1 MKTVVSLWR
10 RQVEATPDQLAIVY
24 QNSRYT
30 YQEADRI
37 SECLAVRIKA
47 AGLGRDQVVSI
58 LIGRNQWMALAP
70 LGVAKAGCA
79 YQPLDPAYP
88 QERLRYMIN
97 DAKAKLL
104 IADEELLPL
113 LGDITIPVILT
124 KEIIYKETGRQGDK
138 ETGVWESGRQETGVW
153 ESGRQ
158 ETGVGSPE
166 AEDLLMLVY
175 TSGTTGQPK
184 GVMQEQRNV
193 ASACVAFAK
202 YLGMTVGSRVAN
214 YASFGFVPTVVET
227 WGALSAGATLHILDN
242 AERFDVER
250 LKDYIRQERITH
262 LFMTTM
268 MAYQFAGSMDDDT
281 TLQVLSCGGEK
292 LPPLTPPKHIRMVNF
307 YGSSEC
313 TSIAAHDITEREE
326 QPTLGT
332 PLGETTLAVIAANGQ
347 PAAPGEEGELWVM
360 GPQVS
365 RGYLNAPELTAQKY
379 DMDSIHGRIFKTGDI
394 VMRRNDGALV
404 FVGRR
409 DGMVKIRGFRIE
421 LKEVEG
427 ILLEYPGVKNATVK
441 AFDHPSGGQFLTGY
455 VVSDQP
461 IDAEDVK
468 CFVASKKPDYMVPE
482 FIMQLEKIPV
492 NQNQKV
498 DKRALPHPQEQLAQ
512 GTAPQNPLQQEL
524 HTMVAEI
531 VKTTSF
537 GIETP
542 LRLVGLTSITAIRL
556 ASRLLKTYGVD
567 VDAKA
572 IVKDATILSLEE
584 NIRRHGDKERLRV
597 GDRRSGMTRRQGD
610 RERLR
615 VLAGAS
621 EQVRA
626 GDRRSGMTRRQFA
639 SAPLSYAQTGIY
651 VDCVMN
657 PESVAY
663 NIPVYMRMAKGITAQ
678 EVRLALQ
685 AVIDLHP
692 MMKVHFETQGEDTMQ
707 VTDPNQPLNI
717 TETTMTNDE
726 LTAYIACFVKPFDLQ
741 NGPLYRA
748 EIVTTADG
756 VTLLLDVHHLIFDGT
771 SVDIFFRQLCRQL
784 EGQAIEPEMLPYL
797 QYAQEQKE
805 VDKREAKAFFDQR
818 MARFEGATEI
828 PTDHNHPKTG
838 QACCHIQPLDWQ
850 RIEPFCRE
858 QGITPCHLLLAAT
871 IYTASR
877 YSNNRQISLC
887 TISSGR
893 ADLRT
898 ADTTGMFVNTLPVC
912 EEIGEGS
919 VADFL
924 HKVSDHFEQ
933 SLRHEQYPFAT
944 IAADYDFH
952 PQLSFVYQVG
962 LFSRYEV
969 RGEQLTFQKI
979 DSHMPKFKLQVMVFE
994 DGAHLN
1000 YDDAAYELSTIQGFG
1015 SSLAAVVDHFI
1026 EQPERA
1032 IRQISIVSGEQKVQL
1047 SGVRKQGD
1055 KERLRVGD
1063 RRSGM
1068 TGRQGVRETTFQ
1080 LFHECIS
1087 HYAKT
1092 QPDRE
1097 ALVACDATFTY
1108 QEMDEATNRIAAA
1121 LRERGVRERDMVALL
1136 LPRTSRLILSL
1147 FGVLKTGAAYIP
1159 CDPEYPA
1166 DRVKYILEDSE
1177 ARYIITTKDRLDTV
1191 PADKAIDVET
1201 LLDSAICCDA
1211 IATNCTPDDLAYLIY
1226 TSGST
1231 GRPKGVMLRHEGI
1244 CNFLTSHPAN
1254 VEAYAVSHT
1263 AKTVLAVTTISFDA
1277 SMHEIGVSL
1286 FNGLTLVLAN
1296 EEQSKN
1302 PVMMAQLIKEHH
1314 IGYVSAT
1321 PSQWQTWIYSTDFVE
1336 AIRQVP
1342 IIRFGGEQLPE
1353 ALLHQMQQLT
1363 PSRILNT
1370 YGPTETTVSSNICEL
1385 THAQTVTVGK
1395 PQLNV
1400 IEFVVDC
1407 DGNELP
1413 VGVVGEL
1420 YIGGRGVGRGYHH
1433 LEEMTRQ
1440 RFVNYLGR
1448 RIYRSGDYAKW
1459 LPNGEVVILGRTDHQ
1474 IKLRGLRIELGE
1486 IEHAIASY
1494 PDVQQVRVVVRPVAG
1509 TEHLCAYFTAGST
1522 IDVNTLK
1529 TDISTK
1535 LTEYMVPTIYMQLE
1549 KMPMTP
1555 NGKIDQKAL
1564 PEPEAPTGDV
1574 AEEQHVPMN
1583 KLERALHE
1591 LAADI
1596 MQNDRFGLTTPLRQA
1611 GLTSLTAIRLAVI
1624 IQQRYGVM
1632 LQTKELIKSGTLQ
1645 TIEDEIVSQLLANKE
1660 TGRQEDRESGAHAVK
1675 TEAPLSSAQTGVYM
1689 DCMKQP
1695 GSMAYNTPFLMSLP
1709 ASVTL
1714 ERLTAAL
1721 TAIIKA
1727 HPQFNI
1733 HFEIRSTDIMQV
1745 MDTSMEPQVTVTTM
1759 TEEELKEYRQQ
1770 FMRPFNLNKG
1780 PLYRFEIVQTT
1791 EGLYLLGD
1799 IHHLIF
1805 DGSSRDIFNR
1815 QLVEALDGKDIAA
1828 ETYTLLDYATDEQ
1841 AQDLTEAKAFFDDM
1855 LKGCEGAS
1863 DVPNDRRQGVRETTL
1878 KWVHQPT
1885 DLKAAEAFCQ
1895 QNDLTP
1901 ASLYLAAVLYA
1912 TARYTSN
1919 KEAYICTISSGR
1931 SNLRIS
1937 QTMGMF
1943 VNTLPLS
1950 ATIGT
1955 ESTADFL
1962 RQTAERF
1969 AQTLEY
1975 EQYPFAQIAADYGF
1989 KPSVCFAWQVGIR
2002 SEHVI
2007 DGVALKTE
2015 PLELKTPKFKI
2026 DISVEDY
2033 EGTPTVTIGYD
2044 DACYTE
2050 AFMQSLA
2057 EAIDSCVTHFMAA
2070 PEAPVAKVSLLNGE
2084 RQAEVMA
2091 MSKGKELKVDLTKTF
2106 ANVFTE
2112 NARRTPDALAVADDE
2127 RQLTYAEMEHRANI
2141 LAHHLIEA
2149 GVTDDSFVALM
2160 LERTVDFPVAVLAV
2174 HKAGAAYLPLDL
2186 EYPAERLQYMLENS
2200 EAPVLLTTHDI
2211 KEIGRQGDKE
2221 TRGQESGV
2229 RKIFLDDIDFNVPAE
2244 HIDRSWPDG
2253 LAYMIY
2259 TSGSTGKPKGAM
2271 LHQAGLKNFIAAVT
2285 DFTHLTAAD
2294 RVSHHRSFS
2303 FDAHIEDLFPI
2314 LSLGGS
2320 LHIMPSA
2327 IRKDLQAIY
2336 DFLVRHKVT
2345 GGGYA
2350 TPMAILLLNNFDLPI
2365 RFITAGGDKLAGVK
2379 SDHIDI
2385 INVYGPTECTDDTS
2399 FFVMERGRDYENIPI
2414 GKSIANCWSFIADN
2428 DGNLLPQGVAGELCF
2443 AGVQVGRGYW
2453 RLPERT
2459 AQAFGP
2465 CPYVEND
2472 DFGRK
2477 VMMYHT
2483 GDLCR
2488 YNAEGNME
2496 FIGRIDS
2503 QVKINGFRIEL
2514 GEIESVA
2521 RQMTAISE
2529 VAAAVKDIGIAK
2541 HICLYYT
2548 VKDGDTIDREVL
2560 QEHMEASGLAS
2571 YMVPDIY
2578 VPLTDMPH
2586 TPSGKINTKALPAPD
2601 LSALSEYVAP
2611 RNETEEKLCAIFSE
2625 VLKLEKTG
2633 IKDDFFTLGGTS
2645 LQVTRVVIEASRQGF
2660 NITYGDIFRLK
2671 TVEALARYLMGDAA
2685 EEDETA
2691 VRNRQVTDFDYTAID
2706 NLLQRNTLFTS
2717 HFSLFT
2723 SPSPLGNVLLTG
2735 ATGFLGIH
2743 VLRELINLTPERVSS
2758 ITCLIRAKDQEKAKS
2773 RLQTMLYY
2781 YFADKFGE
2789 LFADRRLSVVIGDV
2803 TQDLTEIVNCK
2814 SIDTVFNCAANVK
2827 HFSKGTDIEDVNLG
2841 GARQCI
2847 KFCLARK
2854 ARLIHVSTMSTRGII
2869 FKETGKQGDKETGV
2883 GIFNE
2888 QKLFLGQYLVS
2899 KYAWSKFMAERE
2911 ILQAVC
2917 EQGLQAKIMRVGN
2930 LSARSTDGEF
2940 QVNFNSNTFMGR
2952 LRIYQMLRACP
2963 YSQFDMP
2970 IEFSPVDQTAQA
2982 IVLLATTPDECCL
2995 FHPYNHHQELLGD
3008 VLNRMSEIGQE
3019 MQLVEDEEYEH
3030 RMEMV
3035 QQTEEGAKRL
3045 SGLVAYLNTTH
3056 GRQSVVPAIQNA
3068 YTMQVLYRMGFRW
3081 DITTWDYIDRMLQ
3094 VVNGM
3099 GFFDDEKKTAII

>member
-24 QNSRYT
+24 QDNRYT

-37 SECLAVRIKA
+37 SECLAARIKA

-88 QERLRYMIN
+88 QERLRYMI
-97 DAKAKLL
+97 DDTKASLL

-113 LGDITIPVILT
+113 LGDITIPILLT
-124 KEIIYKETGRQGDK
+124 KDIEILPPVEQPLEDPDPTGL
-138 ETGVWESGRQETGVW
+138 V
-153 ESGRQ
+153 
-158 ETGVGSPE
+158 
-166 AEDLLMLVY
+166 MLVY

-227 WGALSAGATLHILDN
+227 WGALSVGATLHILDN

-313 TSIAAHDITEREE
+313 TSISAHDITEREV
-326 QPTLGT
+326 QPILGT

-365 RGYLNAPELTAQKY
+365 RGYLNTLELTAQKY
-379 DMDSIHGRIFKTGDI
+379 DEDSIHGRIFKTGDI
-394 VMRRNDGALV
+394 VMRRDDGELV

-468 CFVASKKPDYMVPE
+468 QFVASKKPDYMVPE

-531 VKTTSF
+531 VKNTSF

-542 LRLVGLTSITAIRL
+542 LRLVGITSITAIRL
-556 ASRLLKTYGVD
+556 ASWLLKTYGVD

-572 IVKDATILSLEE
+572 IVKDATILLLEE
-584 NIRRHGDKERLRV
+584 KI
-597 GDRRSGMTRRQGD
+597 RRQGN
-610 RERLR
+610 
-615 VLAGAS
+615 S
-621 EQVRA
+621 ETKRI
-626 GDRRSGMTRRQFA
+626 GDKSQDSGRQFA

-663 NIPVYMRMAKGITAQ
+663 NIPVYMQLAKGITAQ
-678 EVRLALQ
+678 EVIQALQ
-685 AVIDLHP
+685 TVIDLHP
-692 MMKVHFETQGEDTMQ
+692 MMKAHFETQGEDTIQ

-726 LTAYIACFVKPFDLQ
+726 LIAYIDCFVKPFDLQ

-748 EIVTTADG
+748 EIVTTTDG

-771 SVDIFFRQLCRQL
+771 SVDIFFRQLCNQL
-784 EGQAIEPEMLPYL
+784 DGQIIEPEMLPYL
-797 QYAQEQKE
+797 QYAQEQKV
-805 VDKREAKAFFDQR
+805 VDNIEAKAFFDQR

-828 PTDHNHPKTG
+828 PTDHNNPKTG

-877 YSNNRQISLC
+877 YSNNRQVSLC

-924 HKVSDHFEQ
+924 HEVSDHFEQ

-944 IAADYDFH
+944 IASDYDFH

-979 DSHMPKFKLQVMVFE
+979 DSHMPKFKMQVMVFE

-1000 YDDAAYELSTIQGFG
+1000 YDDACYDLLTIQGFG

-1032 IRQISIVSGEQKVQL
+1032 IRQISIVSGEQEVQL
-1047 SGVRKQGD
+1047 LGF
-1055 KERLRVGD
+1055 
-1063 RRSGM
+1063 RS
-1068 TGRQGVRETTFQ
+1068 QVSCFKSQ
-1080 LFHECIS
+1080 FNLFHECIS
-1087 HYAKT
+1087 HYAQT
-1092 QPDRE
+1092 QPDCE

-1108 QEMDEATNRIAAA
+1108 QEMDQATNRIAAA
-1121 LRERGVRERDMVALL
+1121 LRERGVRERDLVALL
-1136 LPRTSRLILSL
+1136 LPRTSRLIMSL

-1201 LLDSAICCDA
+1201 LLDSAVSCDA
-1211 IATNCTPDDLAYLIY
+1211 ITTNCTPDDLAYLIY

-1254 VEAYAVSHT
+1254 VEAYAVSHA

-1277 SMHEIGVSL
+1277 SMHEIGISL

-1420 YIGGRGVGRGYHH
+1420 YIGGRGVGRDYHH

-1440 RFVNYLGR
+1440 RFIDYHGR
-1448 RIYRSGDYAKW
+1448 RVYRSGDYAKW
-1459 LPNGEVVILGRTDHQ
+1459 LPTGEVVILGRTDHQ

-1494 PDVQQVRVVVRPVAG
+1494 PDVQQVRVLVRPVAG

-1522 IDVNTLK
+1522 IDVNALK
-1529 TDISTK
+1529 ADISTK
-1535 LTEYMVPTIYMQLE
+1535 LTEYMVPTVYMQLE

-1564 PEPEAPTGDV
+1564 PEPEAPAGDV

-1583 KLERALHE
+1583 KLETALHK

-1596 MQNDRFGLTTPLRQA
+1596 MQNDRFGLTTPLRQV

-1645 TIEDEIVSQLLANKE
+1645 TIEDEIVSQLLEQKESWRQEEKE
-1660 TGRQEDRESGAHAVK
+1660 TGVHAVK

-1695 GSMAYNTPFLMSLP
+1695 GSMAYNTPFLMSFP
-1709 ASVTL
+1709 ASVTS
-1714 ERLTAAL
+1714 ERLSAAL
-1721 TAIIKA
+1721 TTIIKA

-1745 MDTSMEPQVTVTTM
+1745 MDASMAPQVTVTTM
-1759 TEEELKEYRQQ
+1759 TEEELKEYRRQ

-1841 AQDLTEAKAFFDDM
+1841 AQDQTEAKAFFDDM

-1863 DVPNDRRQGVRETTL
+1863 DVPNDVRGVAQPGNL
-1878 KWVHQPT
+1878 GWVHQPT
-1885 DLKAAEAFCQ
+1885 DLKAAVAFCQ
-1895 QNDLTP
+1895 QNGLTP

-1919 KEAYICTISSGR
+1919 KEAYICTISNGR

-2026 DISVEDY
+2026 DISIEDY
-2033 EGTPTVTIGYD
+2033 EGTSCVTIGYD

-2050 AFMQSLA
+2050 AFIQSLA
-2057 EAIDSCVTHFMAA
+2057 EAIDNCVTHFMVA

-2112 NARRTPDALAVADDE
+2112 NARRTPDSLAVADDKCE
-2127 RQLTYAEMEHRANI
+2127 LTYGEMERRANI
-2141 LAHHLIEA
+2141 LAHHLIDA

-2160 LERTVDFPVAVLAV
+2160 LERTVDFPVAVLAI

-2186 EYPAERLQYMLENS
+2186 EYPPERLQYMLENS
-2200 EAPVLLTTHDI
+2200 EAPVLLTTHDVMEGF
-2211 KEIGRQGDKE
+2211 KFHV
-2221 TRGQESGV
+2221 SGF
-2229 RKIFLDDIDFNVPAE
+2229 RSIYLDDLDFDVPAE
-2244 HIDRSWPDG
+2244 YIDRSRPDG

-2336 DFLVRHKVT
+2336 DFLIRHKVT

-2350 TPMAILLLNNFDLPI
+2350 TPMAILLLNNFDLHI
-2365 RFITAGGDKLAGVK
+2365 RFITAGGDKLAGVRN
-2379 SDHIDI
+2379 DHIDI

-2414 GKSIANCWSFIADN
+2414 GKSIANCWSFIADS
-2428 DGNLLPQGVAGELCF
+2428 DGNLLPRGVAGELCF

-2465 CPYVEND
+2465 CPYVESD

-2488 YNAEGNME
+2488 YNAEGDME

-2514 GEIESVA
+2514 GEIEGVA

-2548 VKDGDTIDREVL
+2548 VKDGDTIEREVL
-2560 QEHMEASGLAS
+2560 QQHMEASGLAS

-2578 VPLTDMPH
+2578 IPLTDMPH
-2586 TPSGKINTKALPAPD
+2586 TPSGKINVKALPAPD

-2625 VLKLEKTG
+2625 VLKLKKTG

-2685 EEDETA
+2685 EEDETD
-2691 VRNRQVTDFDYTAID
+2691 VRNRQVTDFNYTVID
-2706 NLLQRNTLFTS
+2706 NLLERNTLS
-2717 HFSLFT
+2717 NSSLLT

-2735 ATGFLGIH
+2735 TTGFLGIH
-2743 VLRELINLTPERVSS
+2743 VLRELIHLTPERVSS
-2758 ITCLIRAKDQEKAKS
+2758 ITCLVRAKDKEKAKS

-2781 YFADKFGE
+2781 YFADKFGQ
-2789 LFADRRLSVVIGDV
+2789 LFADGRLSVVIGDV
-2803 TQDLTEIVNCK
+2803 TQDLTEIVNCE

-2841 GARQCI
+2841 GVRQCI
-2847 KFCLARK
+2847 KFCLARR
-2854 ARLIHVSTMSTRGII
+2854 ARLIHVSTMSTRGIV
-2869 FKETGKQGDKETGV
+2869 FTDKQDSADT
-2883 GIFNE
+2883 FTE

-2911 ILQAVC
+2911 ILQAVS
-2917 EQGLQAKIMRVGN
+2917 EQGLKAKIMRVGN

-3019 MQLVEDEEYEH
+3019 MQLVEDEEYAH

-3056 GRQSVVPAIQNA
+3056 GRQSVVPTIQNA

-3081 DITTWDYIDRMLQ
+3081 DVTTWDYIDRMLQ
-3094 VVNGM
+3094 VINGL
-3099 GFFDDEKKTAII
+3099 GFFDDEK